1 VRDAL
6 KEYFERYPDYA
17 KYFEF
22 RCDPQGRILDG
33 ELERVAKDR
42 LIIRLTPK

>member
-6 KEYFERYPDYA
+6 KEYFERYPHYA
-17 KYFEF
+17 KFFEL
-22 RCDPQGRILDG
+22 RCDAQGRIQDG